1 MRRLWLGVVMLA
13 LMAFGVAGA
22 RAQAVSLLTREE
34 AAKILPA
41 TVFFRGQTAGV
52 QGRNSAGLRVGAD
65 AYVLAAIVDTAG
77 YSSALQQSYQAY
89 LITEVPLR
97 VGDKRLAPGAYGFG
111 FVAGDRM
118 VVMDLGGHEVLSVET
133 TRDAQLPRPTPLQI
147 LPGAGAG
154 SYRLFLGRSFVAL
167 GVEP

>member
-1 MRRLWLGVVMLA
+1 
-13 LMAFGVAGA
+13 
-22 RAQAVSLLTREE
+22 LTRDE

-52 QGRNSAGLRVGAD
+52 QARNSAGLRVGED
-65 AYVLAAIVDTAG
+65 TFVLAAIVDTSG

-97 VGDKRLAPGAYGFG
+97 LGGQHLAPGAYGFG
-111 FVAGDRM
+111 FVAGDKM
-118 VVMDLGGHEVLSVET
+118 VVMDVGGHEVLSTAT

-147 LPGAGAG
+147 LPGVGAG
-154 SYRLFLGRSFVAL
+154 TFRLFLGRSFVSLA
-167 GVEP
+167 VEP